1 MGFYDDMQQIA
12 SSILGDFKQ
21 GVVKLHHYTSSN
33 GGSLDE
39 PADKKDTVY
48 TLNAT
53 IDGVSYKY
61 LLDNFAAASDITVTA
76 AVIKGVKIGL
86 DDFVEINGEQYKIL
100 RDVSPAPT
108 AVNGQ
113 PIVWRLICRKG

>member
-1 MGFYDDMQQIA
+1 MGFYDEMQQIA
-12 SSILGDFKQ
+12 SSVLKDFKQ
-21 GVVKLHHYTSSN
+21 GMVKLHHFEQGR
-33 GGSLDE
+33 GGTLDE
-39 PADKKDTVY
+39 PAASLEKVY
-48 TLNAT
+48 ELDAT

-61 LLDNFAAASDITVTA
+61 LLESFAAASDITVTA
-76 AVIKGVKIGL
+76 GVIKGVKIGL
-86 DDFVEINGEQYKIL
+86 DDFIEINGQQYKIL

>member
-1 MGFYDDMQQIA
+1 MGFYDEMQQIA
-12 SSILGDFKQ
+12 SSVLKDFKQ
-21 GVVKLHHYTSSN
+21 GVVKLHHFEQGQ
-33 GGSLDE
+33 GGTLDE
-39 PADKKDTVY
+39 PAAPVEKVY
-48 TLNAT
+48 ELDAT

-61 LLDNFAAASDITVTA
+61 LLESFAAASDITVTA
-76 AVIKGVKIGL
+76 GVIKGVKIGL
-86 DDFVEINGEQYKIL
+86 DDFIEINGQQYKIL